1 MASCVL
7 HSFYRAAPAH
17 ADTHP
22 GSSTLMSAHT
32 NHAAAP
38 FLKWAGG
45 KGQLLA
51 QYEPYFPQEPVR
63 RYFEPF
69 VGSGAVFFHLQS
81 RGLIEHAHLS
91 EVNAE
96 LITCYLTVRD
106 APDDLIA
113 ALQRHKHDHAEHGAA
128 HYYAVRAWD
137 RAPGWASV
145 PPVRRAARM
154 IYLNKTCYNGLWRVN
169 SRGQFNVPMGR
180 YRRPD
185 ILNEKRLRAASRALQ
200 GAEIAVAGFERVL
213 EHARAGDFVY
223 CDPPY
228 VPLSETANFTTY
240 SAASFGEAE
249 QRRLAEVFA
258 ALDRQGCRVM
268 LSNSDTPLV
277 RALYRAF
284 RIETVS
290 ARRNINSV
298 RHKRGAVSEVVV
310 LNY

>member
-1 MASCVL
+1 MVNGE
-7 HSFYRAAPAH
+7 R
-17 ADTHP
+17 TIR
-22 GSSTLMSAHT
+22 
-32 NHAAAP
+32 AAP

-51 QYEPYFPQEPVR
+51 QYEPFFPQEPVR

-69 VGSGAVFFHLQS
+69 AGSGAVYFHLQA
-81 RGLIEHAHLS
+81 RGIFERAHLT

-96 LITCYLTVRD
+96 LITCYLAVRD
-106 APDDLIA
+106 AVDDLIA
-113 ALQRHKHDHAEHGAA
+113 ALRDHARAHAEGGAA

-137 RAPGWASV
+137 RAPDWASAPLV
-145 PPVRRAARM
+145 QRAARM

-169 SRGQFNVPMGR
+169 SQGHFNVPMGR

-185 ILNEKRLRAASRALQ
+185 ILNEERLRAASRALQ
-200 GAEIAVAGFERVL
+200 GAKIRVAGFEGVL
-213 EHARAGDFVY
+213 GQVGAGDFVY

-228 VPLSETANFTTY
+228 VPLSATANFTSY
-240 SAASFGEAE
+240 SAASFGEDE

-258 ALDRQGCRVM
+258 ALDGQGCRVM

-277 RALYRAF
+277 RALYGAF

-290 ARRNINSV
+290 ARRNINSA
-298 RHKRGAVSEVVV
+298 RHKRGAVSEIVVV
-310 LNY
+310 NY

>member
-1 MASCVL
+1 
-7 HSFYRAAPAH
+7 
-17 ADTHP
+17 
-22 GSSTLMSAHT
+22 MSAH
-32 NHAAAP
+32 NSHVAAP

-51 QYEPYFPQEPVR
+51 QYDAFFPTEPMR
-63 RYFEPF
+63 GYFEPF
-69 VGSGAVFFHLQS
+69 VGSGAVFFHLQA
-81 RGLIEHAHLS
+81 RGLIERAHLS

-96 LITCYLTVRD
+96 LITCYLAVRD
-106 APDDLIA
+106 AVDDLIA
-113 ALQRHKHDHAEHGAA
+113 ALRDHAREHAERGAA

-137 RAPGWASV
+137 RAPGWAGV
-145 PPVRRAARM
+145 PLVQRAARM

-169 SRGQFNVPMGR
+169 SRGHFNVPMGR

-185 ILNEKRLRAASRALQ
+185 ILNEGRLRAASRALRE
-200 GAEIAVAGFERVL
+200 AEIRVAGFEGVL
-213 EHARAGDFVY
+213 ERAGAGDFVY

-228 VPLSETANFTTY
+228 VPLSATANFTSY
-240 SAASFGEAE
+240 SAASFGEDE

-277 RALYRAF
+277 RQLYRAF

-290 ARRNINSV
+290 ARRNI
-298 RHKRGAVSEVVV
+298 
-310 LNY
+310 